1 MLEECDLRLLG
12 TNEELRAVSVRTGVG
27 HGDHPSSGV
36 AELEVLVLEVVSVH
50 GPAPGPV
57 PCSDVPALHHELRN
71 DAVEDGALQTEP
83 SLSGTKTSEVLRSSG
98 SRYHQKLPSSQFIV
112 PRDDVESQLYHH
124 LPHVNTV
131 QSDLEEDLDV
141 SSVETRSELVEPGY
155 VLQGDVELSEH
166 LQVNVLR
173 LPAHPPGGCVLTEEI
188 NIEILLELASPCSP
202 S

>member
-1 MLEECDLRLLG
+1 MLDQ
-12 TNEELRAVSVRTGVG
+12 
-27 HGDHPSSGV
+27 
-36 AELEVLVLEVVSVH
+36 EVLVVELRSVDRLAPSSVKPLEVS
-50 GPAPGPV
+50 
-57 PCSDVPALHHELRN
+57 ALQHEAR
-71 DAVEDGALQTEP
+71 DHAVEDRALQTEA
-83 SLSGTKTSEVLRSSG
+83 SLSGTKTPEVLRSSG
-98 SRYHQKLPSSQFIV
+98 SGYYQTLSSSQFIV

-141 SSVETRSELVEPGY
+141 SSVETRSELVEPGD
-155 VLQGDVELSEH
+155 VLPGDVELSEH